1 MSATET
7 GDGAHEARIE
17 ITEAGVV
24 HVTAQDWASLGFGQG
39 WGCCARQPGGDRGPD
54 REGAWRALVA
64 LGPGPEDSTW
74 GRTSATERS
83 T

>member
-39 WGCCARQPGGDRGPD
+39 WGCA
-54 REGAWRALVA
+54 V
-64 LGPGPEDSTW
+64 
-74 GRTSATERS
+74 
-83 T
+83 